1 VTEAVSETAVIGLVI
16 GNVMWPSI
24 LGALFLSRIWKV
36 STAARPKQAQQE
48 KAEPVTSEMPAIF
61 TDRKA
66 S

>member
-1 VTEAVSETAVIGLVI
+1 VNPAVSETAVIGLVI

-24 LGALFLSRIWKV
+24 LGALFLTRTWKV
-36 STAARPKQAQQE
+36 STASKPKAQQE
-48 KAEPVTSEMPAIF
+48 KDGPVTAEMPAIF

>member
-1 VTEAVSETAVIGLVI
+1 VNPAVSETAVIGLVI

-24 LGALFLSRIWKV
+24 LGALFLSRTWKV
-36 STAARPKQAQQE
+36 STASKPKVTQE
-48 KAEPVTSEMPAIF
+48 KAEAVTAEMPAIF